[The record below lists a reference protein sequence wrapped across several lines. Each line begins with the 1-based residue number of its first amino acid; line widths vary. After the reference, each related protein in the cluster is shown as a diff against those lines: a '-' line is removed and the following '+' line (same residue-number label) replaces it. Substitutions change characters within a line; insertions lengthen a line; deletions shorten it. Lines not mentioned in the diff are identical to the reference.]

1 MVFPVIKLASLFLGI
16 LFISG
21 CAYMNNRV
29 DDFKDIFTLA
39 VETKG
44 VNAEIQVLP
53 MTLGIG
59 YADGNG
65 YGLRSGTLGEY
76 EYSEYGVL
84 LVGRKTFKG
93 TPGRGKNACD
103 IMYAIPYSSS
113 PMSEENKPGAR
124 VRSLGYSSPACWMN
138 VEAAIHLGVGIRVGM
153 NFAGLL
159 DFLLGFGGVHIF
171 KDDGLN

>member
-1 MVFPVIKLASLFLGI
+1 MVFPFIKVSSLFLGI

-39 VETKG
+39 LETKG
-44 VNAEIQVLP
+44 VNAEIQALP

-59 YADGNG
+59 YANGKG

-84 LVGRKTFKG
+84 ILGRKTFKG

-103 IMYAIPYSSS
+103 IMYAIPYGSS
-113 PMSEENKPGAR
+113 PMSDDKKSGAI

-138 VEAAIHLGVGIRVGM
+138 VEAAIHLGVGVRAGM

-159 DFLLGFGGVHIF
+159 DFFLGFGGVHIF
-171 KDDGLN
+171 KDDELN